1 MRAPVQR
8 ENEMKK
14 PRQRISLQ
22 RQWAPANDWPIA
34 ALRPLTFYSDTH
46 ELDVHTVHVF
56 DEPRDATVAVVFETG
71 AGSISVRLPRTLAG
85 QLGDGLRSLVPS
97 DGVLT

>member
-1 MRAPVQR
+1 
-8 ENEMKK
+8 MKK

-22 RQWAPANDWPIA
+22 RQWAPTNDWPIA

-56 DEPRDATVAVVFETG
+56 GEPRDGTVAVVFETG

-85 QLGDGLRSLVPS
+85 QLGDGLRSLVRL